1 MSDNNARRNDL
12 PRYNYFGRLFPNLD
26 AAPDDDKLAQEIG
39 RPFGPMHSSGQGGN
53 PRLPAGFTYLGQF
66 IDHDLMFDPTLSLE
80 PKHNQEPVRNFR
92 TSAFDL
98 DSVYALGP
106 SANPYLYNSRDPR
119 KLLVEN
125 RGQDLPRLDNEIA
138 VIGDPRNDENV
149 IVSQLLAAI
158 LNFHNEVIDQEN
170 RSFEETRQLVR
181 WHYQWI
187 ALHEYLP
194 AITGRSVDDILQNS
208 APRFWQA
215 SEQPFT
221 PFEFS
226 LAAFRF
232 GHGQIR
238 RRYDVNSNVQGKGRL
253 ILPDLGG
260 RRRLKANDRIEWQFF
275 FEMGN
280 GHRPQPSL
288 PIQPFLAPPLLSLPR
303 EMLGPRRPARG
314 DFELS
319 LAYRDIRR
327 GQLHR
332 LPDGHAVAKKL
343 GIQKVVSADLIWEKT
358 KERLER
364 SGSNYDPYGKPVP
377 LWFYILFEAQEFAN
391 GEHLGPV
398 AARIISDVFVGLLK
412 GDPESFLSKKP
423 DWRPTLGANPGKF
436 GIADLLRI
444 AEKQKARFA

>member
-1 MSDNNARRNDL
+1 MSDNDARPNNL
-12 PRYNYFGRLFPNLD
+12 LRYNYFGRLFPNLD

-80 PKHNQEPVRNFR
+80 PKDNQEPVRNFR

-98 DSVYALGP
+98 DSVYGLGP
-106 SANPYLYNSRDPR
+106 SVNPYLYNPRDPR
-119 KLLVEN
+119 KLLVVH
-125 RGQDLPRLDNEIA
+125 RGHDLPRLDNDIA

-149 IVSQLLAAI
+149 IVSQLLTAI
-158 LNFHNEVIDQEN
+158 LNFHNEVVDQEN
-170 RSFEETRQLVR
+170 QSFEETRRLVR

-187 ALHEYLP
+187 ALNEYLP

-208 APRFWQA
+208 QPRFWQA

-238 RRYDVNSNVQGKGRL
+238 GRYDINSDVQGKGRL

-275 FEMGN
+275 FDMGT
-280 GHRPQPSL
+280 GHPPQPSL
-288 PIQPFLAPPLLSLPR
+288 PIQPFLAP
-303 EMLGPRRPARG
+303 
-314 DFELS
+314 
-319 LAYRDIRR
+319 
-327 GQLHR
+327 
-332 LPDGHAVAKKL
+332 
-343 GIQKVVSADLIWEKT
+343 
-358 KERLER
+358 
-364 SGSNYDPYGKPVP
+364 
-377 LWFYILFEAQEFAN
+377 
-391 GEHLGPV
+391 
-398 AARIISDVFVGLLK
+398 
-412 GDPESFLSKKP
+412 
-423 DWRPTLGANPGKF
+423 
-436 GIADLLRI
+436 
-444 AEKQKARFA
+444 